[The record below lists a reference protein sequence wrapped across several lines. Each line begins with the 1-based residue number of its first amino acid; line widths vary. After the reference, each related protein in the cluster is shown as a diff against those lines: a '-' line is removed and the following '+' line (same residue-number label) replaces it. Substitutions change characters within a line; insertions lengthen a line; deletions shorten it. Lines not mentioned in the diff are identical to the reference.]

1 MDLTLLP
8 SKKTVA
14 QWEGKMLVIAQ
25 ANSVIEITPDQAA
38 ELHRFIGRTL
48 TRAVVLADERQDLG
62 K

>member
-14 QWEGKMLVIAQ
+14 EWYGALLMVAQ
-25 ANSVIEITPDQAA
+25 GNSVIELTPDQAA
-38 ELHRFIGRTL
+38 ELYRFIGTTL
-48 TRAVVLADERQDLG
+48 TRAVVLSGERQDLG